1 MTLAEGKEGRPLQI
15 KSNLKDNQMYGSCL
29 NLDSNQ
35 QEKNFLNNW
44 GNLNMEWVLNDIE
57 ELLLVFVIDVII
69 T

>member
-1 MTLAEGKEGRPLQI
+1 
-15 KSNLKDNQMYGSCL
+15 MYGSCL

-35 QEKNFLNNW
+35 QEKNFLKNW
-44 GNLNMEWVLNDIE
+44 GNLNMEWVLDDIE